1 VNFIF
6 VTSIELL
13 QLPQVGI
20 LRIDERPSVDT
31 ESEQREDDA
40 LAGKIGIPK
49 VIEDVCIR
57 DKGTVVGK

>member
-1 VNFIF
+1 MNFFF

-20 LRIDERPSVDT
+20 LRIYERPSVDT

-49 VIEDVCIR
+49 VIKDVCIR
-57 DKGTVVGK
+57 DEGTVVGK